1 MANYCEQCG
10 SELGFDAQYC
20 GECGEPV
27 DGFALGGPGTPAPLP
42 STPPPPPP
50 PPAPVPSEKKS
61 VLADVTRG
69 EGGDELPAGQQLK
82 LLWASA
88 AGPTDCPG
96 CKTTQGPP
104 GAICP
109 ACGSRYPSPK
119 AGLVGIVLFALGAL
133 LLLLALIVNGGLLQ
147 ETSSG
152 ASKTSGLEGVGWF
165 ALIAGLVGLFYSVG
179 RNGPK
184 SQTSCCGCSCV
195 VVILVLP
202 AAGIGLWAA
211 SGPVLA
217 AAVIP
222 AAIPIMWILD
232 GATVL
237 AWLCVNSCAL
247 LIRKMLS
254 RGQIQLPLGS

>member
-27 DGFALGGPGTPAPLP
+27 DSFSLGSTGTPTPAP
-42 STPPPPPP
+42 
-50 PPAPVPSEKKS
+50 PPAASSAPSKSMPADVNPVP
-61 VLADVTRG
+61 AG
-69 EGGDELPAGQQLK
+69 EDLPPGEQIK

-96 CKTTQGPP
+96 CKTTQGTP
-104 GAICP
+104 GSICP

-119 AGLVGIVLFALGAL
+119 AALVGIVLFALGAL

-152 ASKTSGLEGVGWF
+152 ASKVSGLEGTGWF

-184 SQTSCCGCSCV
+184 TQTSCCGCSCV
-195 VVILVLP
+195 VVILMLP
-202 AAGIGLWAA
+202 AAGIGLWVT
-211 SGPVLA
+211 SGPALA

-222 AAIPIMWILD
+222 AAIPIMWVLD

-237 AWLCVNSCAL
+237 AWLCVETGSLA
-247 LIRKMLS
+247 IRS
-254 RGQIQLPLGS
+254 ARQTQ